1 MGPGQRNQDLIRK
14 RVETLEETK
23 MASNGFNE
31 PPSFISDEKSMA
43 EYEEDVLM
51 WSRLTTLQPEV
62 HAEAIVF
69 HLGKQKHPIK
79 EKIMTAIGSKIKNNK
94 EGLSELI
101 KFLKTIYKADE
112 MADAFSKYVDFEKRK
127 RENGEKIQECNLLQ
141 QRVGLLAVIER
152 QHNDCSNRLK
162 VTTQSCIFTKV
173 A

>member
-1 MGPGQRNQDLIRK
+1 MGPGQRNQDFIRK

-79 EKIMTAIGSKIKNNK
+79 EKIMTAIGSKINYHLFHPGKGVPGG
-94 EGLSELI
+94 GLGLH
-101 KFLKTIYKADE
+101 
-112 MADAFSKYVDFEKRK
+112 
-127 RENGEKIQECNLLQ
+127 
-141 QRVGLLAVIER
+141 RVCLPK
-152 QHNDCSNRLK
+152 H
-162 VTTQSCIFTKV
+162 TP
-173 A
+173 

>member
-1 MGPGQRNQDLIRK
+1 
-14 RVETLEETK
+14 

-43 EYEEDVLM
+43 EYEEDVPM

-94 EGLSELI
+94 EGLSKLL

-127 RENGEKIQECNLLQ
+127 RENGEKIQEFI
-141 QRVGLLAVIER
+141 A
-152 QHNDCSNRLK
+152 D
-162 VTTQSCIFTKV
+162 
-173 A
+173 